1 MARKS
6 GPRKPKSDSK
16 IDRVK
21 ADRVKADRAKTDRID
36 PVKPDPVELE
46 PIETDPQSAAR
57 ATRRRRTPA
66 SEENLPPVVEAE
78 ILDPEIVD
86 RQVVEPQIVDDDG
99 PSAAPPAVDL
109 AEVGELPEGFTRCS
123 SGGGDAEALGE
134 VTEQA
139 AEESGG
145 NEGGALVAFDPLG
158 RYLAEM
164 RRFPL
169 LSREEESEIA
179 KRYTKLHDPADAYR
193 LVTANLR
200 LVVKIASEFAHASRN
215 LLDLIQEGNVGL
227 MEAVRNF
234 DPYRGI
240 RFPSYAVWW
249 VRAYIYRFLIN
260 NWRLVKIGTT
270 QAQRKL
276 FFNLRK
282 ETERLEAEGFTPQP
296 LLLAQRLGVKESEV
310 REMQERMAHSEVSLN
325 QPVREDESTE
335 LLDVI
340 ADTGDTPEEAAA
352 HDEWRSFAH
361 EKIDQFANTLR
372 DKELEIF
379 RSRLLSEDPP
389 TLQEVGARFGISRE
403 RVRQIEARL
412 KKRLKL
418 FLKAQSP
425 DIEQAGS

>member
-1 MARKS
+1 VARKS
-6 GPRKPKSDSK
+6 RSGKSKTDPK
-16 IDRVK
+16 V
-21 ADRVKADRAKTDRID
+21 DRAKVDRVREVDRIKTD
-36 PVKPDPVELE
+36 SIETDS
-46 PIETDPQSAAR
+46 IETDPRMAAR
-57 ATRRRRTPA
+57 AMRRRRSPA
-66 SEENLPPVVEAE
+66 ADKKLPPVLEAE
-78 ILDPEIVD
+78 IVDPEIVD
-86 RQVVEPQIVDDDG
+86 PDIREPQIVDEDAASEG
-99 PSAAPPAVDL
+99 PLAADL
-109 AEVGELPEGFTRCS
+109 AEIGDLPEGFARS
-123 SGGGDAEALGE
+123 SGGEGGTEAASEAAAEA
-134 VTEQA
+134 
-139 AEESGG
+139 AEDSSSSDRGT
-145 NEGGALVAFDPLG
+145 LVPFDPLG
-158 RYLAEM
+158 RYLAEI

-169 LSREEESEIA
+169 LSREEEIEIA
-179 KRYTKLHDPADAYR
+179 KRYAKDHDPADAYR

-282 ETERLEAEGFTPQP
+282 ETERLEAEGFTAQP
-296 LLLAQRLGVKESEV
+296 LLLAQRMGVKESEV

-325 QPVREDESTE
+325 QPMREDEAVE

-340 ADTGDTPEEAAA
+340 PDTSDTPEEAAA
-352 HDEWRSFAH
+352 HDEWRTFAR
-361 EKIDQFANTLR
+361 EKIDQFASTLK

-379 RSRLLSEDPP
+379 QSRLLSEDPP

-418 FLKAQSP
+418 FLKSQAS
-425 DIEQAGS
+425 DIEQAGP